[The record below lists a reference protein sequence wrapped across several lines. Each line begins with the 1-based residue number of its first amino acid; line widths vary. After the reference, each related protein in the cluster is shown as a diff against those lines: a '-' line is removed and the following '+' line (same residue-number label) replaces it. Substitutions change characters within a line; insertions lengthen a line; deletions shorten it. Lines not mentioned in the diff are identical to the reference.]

1 MKLHDTID
9 VLIGGYLSRDAAE
22 EDYNAVL
29 DSGASLHGAAVVA
42 KDLEGDVLVK
52 QTDHMVRAGA
62 EGVGAVGFAVGLFA
76 PPLLATTAIGAAM
89 GAAAGGL
96 VHSKTTDKLGEQAGA
111 TIPLGGAGLIV
122 AYSHSEAGKVEPAVT
137 RAMQRAIGEAE
148 GRHVKALKGAL
159 ADAQRK
165 MAAGPAAGFDWN
177 AEYTYSHGVQAFI
190 YGFPYLY
197 LAQVR
202 YKWTHDDRDPEH
214 LPYTSVGRFWHA
226 RDVFD
231 ATFQDGGCP
240 NNDTM
245 YSVAWIDLTE
255 EPVILSHPDMDDRYF
270 SFQIGGMTSDN
281 VDYVGQRTTGSAAGD
296 FGLIGPDWDGELP
309 EGVKATAPAQT
320 PWIMC
325 LGRTLVEGAEDVAN
339 VRELQSQYRLTPLSL
354 WAQPGAT
361 APERRDVLKPIEVA
375 EDPLGP
381 WKTLNA
387 LLVENPP
394 PEEQAPLL
402 KQFGTVGIGP
412 GLDVETQPEVVKDNL
427 LRAAGAGMQLIK
439 QYFLSGDW
447 ATAVNG
453 WRYPPPGY
461 GRAGERDDFLLR
473 SAGQALG
480 GIIAN
485 DPPEAV
491 YLVNME
497 DADGNKLAGD
507 RRYELR
513 FEHDTLPPVDSFW
526 SLTMYKEDMNLVPNP
541 SNRYAVGDR
550 TAGLQTD
557 PDGAL
562 TISIQAESP
571 GDGQEANWLPCPPEG
586 TWFVV
591 LRLYL
596 PHPEVVDA
604 SWECPPIQ
612 LVA

>member
-1 MKLHDTID
+1 MSGVLTVEKGGDGKITVGVVD
-9 VLIGGYLSRDAAE
+9 VP
-22 EDYNAVL
+22 
-29 DSGASLHGAAVVA
+29 GASDQADALVA
-42 KDLEGDVLVK
+42 KTRSALDK
-52 QTDHMVRAGA
+52 IAGA
-62 EGVGAVGFAVGLFA
+62 
-76 PPLLATTAIGAAM
+76 
-89 GAAAGGL
+89 GG
-96 VHSKTTDKLGEQAGA
+96 AGA
-111 TIPLGGAGLIV
+111 TPAAELG
-122 AYSHSEAGKVEPAVT
+122 
-137 RAMQRAIGEAE
+137 Q
-148 GRHVKALKGAL
+148 ALMPGAL
-159 ADAQRK
+159 AVGAFVPAGRAQMVETGMQNLGAHVLSPADLKRIGAG
-165 MAAGPAAGFDWN
+165 MAAVQGNGTLDSDGPAASPPVTPPPAAVFDWN

-202 YKWTHDDRDPEH
+202 HKWTHNDSDPEH
-214 LPYTSVGRFWHA
+214 LPYSSVGQFWHA
-226 RDVFD
+226 QNVLD

-245 YSVAWIDLTE
+245 YSTAWVDLTE
-255 EPVILSHPDMDDRYF
+255 EPVILSHPDMRDRYF
-270 SFQIGGMTSDN
+270 SFQLGGMSSDN

-296 FGLIGPDWDGELP
+296 FALIGPGWEGELP

-320 PWIMC
+320 PWILC
-325 LGRTLVEGAEDVAN
+325 LGRTLVDGAEDVAN

-354 WAQPGAT
+354 WGQPGAS
-361 APERRDVLKPIEVA
+361 APERRDVLKPIEVS

-394 PEEQAPLL
+394 PEEHAPLL
-402 KQFGTVGIGP
+402 EQWATVGIGP
-412 GLDVETQPEVVKDNL
+412 GLDVEAQPKVVKENL

-453 WRYPPPGY
+453 WRYPPPNE
-461 GRAGERDDFLLR
+461 GRAGVDGDYLLR
-473 SAGQALG
+473 AAGQALG

-497 DADGNKLAGD
+497 DAEGNELAGD

-541 SNRYAVGDR
+541 ANRYAVGER
-550 TAGLQTD
+550 TAGLQRD

-562 TISIQAESP
+562 KISIQAESP
-571 GDGQEANWLPCPPEG
+571 GEGKEANWLPCPPEG
-586 TWFVV
+586 TWFLV
-591 LRLYL
+591 LRLYR
-596 PHPEVVDA
+596 PRPEVIDA
-604 SWECPPIQ
+604 KWECPPIRM
-612 LVA
+612 VA